1 MEFTISTNQIIWFCS
16 FVAGLWGLWK
26 IVKEARKPNDDLKA
40 KVEKHDRLLDKDNK
54 RLEEIESSNQMIL
67 KSLLVI
73 INHEITG
80 NGVEKM
86 KTVRDSLE
94 EYLIKRYNS
103 KWNKR
108 GHSHV
113 KITPSFIFLLN
124 CI

>member
-1 MEFTISTNQIIWFCS
+1 MEFTISTDQIIWFCS

-40 KVEKHDRLLDKDNK
+40 RVEKHDQLLDKDNK
-54 RLEEIESSNQMIL
+54 RLEETEESNQMIL

-80 NGVEKM
+80 NGLEKM

-94 EYLIKRYNS
+94 EYLIKR
-103 KWNKR
+103 
-108 GHSHV
+108 
-113 KITPSFIFLLN
+113 
-124 CI
+124 